1 MKVFTKILLTT
12 IFVALLACSIQSISA
27 DHLESGEGIFKDES
41 HVNMIS
47 AKDSKYQVHVQ
58 AIARNTEGQLIAIT
72 ESTNGVYI
80 PHKITDD
87 SFDTLLG
94 EKKVVIIDGIKYE
107 KVQLS
112 DSFKTRNSPSLLPI
126 MVSGLWQI
134 QICDELVSGQ
144 IGNPCANIF
153 QVRTNQLVLDE
164 DDSITVSWTILRAM
178 N

>member
-1 MKVFTKILLTT
+1 MIVLLSIVFVIVINSVHSVFADNSTDSSGIS
-12 IFVALLACSIQSISA
+12 IDANALNYIST
-27 DHLESGEGIFKDES
+27 
-41 HVNMIS
+41 
-47 AKDSKYQVHVQ
+47 KDSKYQVHVQ

-134 QICDELVSGQ
+134 QICNELVSEQ
-144 IGNPCANIF
+144 TDNTCANIF

-164 DDSITVSWTILRAM
+164 DDSITVSWTISRAM

>member
-1 MKVFTKILLTT
+1 MVVLLSVM
-12 IFVALLACSIQSISA
+12 FVLVISSVHSISA
-27 DHLESGEGIFKDES
+27 DDSTDNPE
-41 HVNMIS
+41 IS
-47 AKDSKYQVHVQ
+47 IDLNDLNFLSTKDSKYQVHVQ
-58 AIARNTEGQLIAIT
+58 AIARNTQDQLITIT

-94 EKKVVIIDGIKYE
+94 EKKIVIIDGIKYE

-112 DSFKTRNSPSLLPI
+112 DSFKTRDSPGLLPI

-134 QICDELVSGQ
+134 QICDELVSEQ
-144 IGNPCANIF
+144 IDNTCANIF

>member
-1 MKVFTKILLTT
+1 MKKIMIVLLSI
-12 IFVALLACSIQSISA
+12 IFVIVINSVHSVFADNSTDSSGISIDANALNHIST
-27 DHLESGEGIFKDES
+27 
-41 HVNMIS
+41 
-47 AKDSKYQVHVQ
+47 KDSKYQVHVQ
-58 AIARNTEGQLIAIT
+58 AVARNTQDQLITIT

-134 QICDELVSGQ
+134 QICDELVSEQ
-144 IGNPCANIF
+144 IDNTCANIF